1 MTDPMMS
8 LQSLL
13 EKSSDADLLRG
24 MIGFAAQRLMEL
36 EVEGLTGAG
45 RRGPHAG
52 SSQPPQRLPR
62 PPLGDPRR
70 HRRSEDPE
78 AAQGLVLSGLPR
90 AAKAGRKSAHR
101 RHPGGL
107 HPWRLD
113 ALGRRPGAGLGH
125 DRHLEEPGL
134 APVCRDR
141 REGSELLEPPTGGR
155 LAVPLAGCH
164 LRQGARSRPHRLQ
177 SGDRRRRRQHRRP
190 PRGAGPSHRPVRD
203 RGLLDGLPAGPYAAR
218 LARGQAGDLGRP

>member
-24 MIGFAAQRLMEL
+24 MIGFAAPRLMEL
-36 EVEGLTGAG
+36 EVEGLTGAAHG
-45 RRGPHAG
+45 ARTPDRLT
-52 SSQPPQRLPR
+52 QRNGYRDRLWETE
-62 PPLGDPRR
+62 RR

-78 AAQGLVLSGLPR
+78 AAQRLLFSGLPR

-107 HPWRLD
+107 RPWRLD
-113 ALGRRPGAGLGH
+113 ALGRRPGAGVRH

-134 APVCRDR
+134 AACVPRSTR
-141 REGSELLEPPTGGR
+141 RFRAS
-155 LAVPLAGCH
+155 
-164 LRQGARSRPHRLQ
+164 
-177 SGDRRRRRQHRRP
+177 
-190 PRGAGPSHRPVRD
+190 
-203 RGLLDGLPAGPYAAR
+203 
-218 LARGQAGDLGRP
+218 